1 MEQIHITLKEKQIL
15 ELTFTGKQKK
25 EVACIMGLQPSAI
38 MWHMK
43 KLHRKFSASTTT
55 EVIYKALQ
63 QGILKAPDP
72 S

>member
-1 MEQIHITLKEKQIL
+1 MQQTNVTPKEKQIL

-25 EVACIMGLQPSAI
+25 EVAVIMGLQPSAI
-38 MWHMK
+38 KWHMAN
-43 KLHRKFSASTTT
+43 LHRKFSASTTT

-63 QGILKAPDP
+63 QGILKAPEP